1 MAHWKFAQ
9 REKVGHLQFK
19 MAKARHRHHRYS
31 AEEIMNAVMAS
42 SDSEQLTTD
51 SDESDLS
58 EVESFEET
66 FKTSSPDDP
75 QLQKKEKSNEIAVSP
90 ITAPN
95 SQKVYVELQT
105 VAPTVSSESDSP
117 NSSPHPVHLEFST
130 DPSFPPSS
138 DPSSYTTYSS
148 TTSNRSTLTF
158 PSDHSTSNIPT
169 PVFPED
175 KFPPSDDE
183 SDDSLV
189 DFNIDPKSEHVNK
202 KRAVFQVAEVPFNTL
217 AQMVRLYLESVIKD
231 PSKPAWPVPDMDR
244 NQKRNFRRKA
254 EKFKMVNGSLR
265 HHHIYVDEKNKVK
278 RGMYYRDVGK

>member
-1 MAHWKFAQ
+1 
-9 REKVGHLQFK
+9 
-19 MAKARHRHHRYS
+19 MAKGHHRHHHYS

-42 SDSEQLTTD
+42 SDSEQLNTD
-51 SDESDLS
+51 SDESNIS
-58 EVESFEET
+58 EVESLQET
-66 FKTSSPDDP
+66 FKTSSPDGP
-75 QLQKKEKSNEIAVSP
+75 QLQKKEKSKEITVSP

-95 SQKVYVELQT
+95 SQKVYVEMQNVT
-105 VAPTVSSESDSP
+105 PAISTESDSP

-130 DPSFPPSS
+130 DPSIPPSS

-148 TTSNRSTLTF
+148 TMSTKSTPTF
-158 PSDHSTSNIPT
+158 PSDRSTSNSPT

-189 DFNIDPKSEHVNK
+189 DFDIDPKSENVNK

-217 AQMVRLYLESVIKD
+217 AQMIRLYLESVNKD
-231 PSKPAWPVPDMDR
+231 PSKPVWPVPDMDR

-254 EKFKMVNGSLR
+254 EKFKLVNGSLR
-265 HHHIYVDEKNKVK
+265 HHHIYLDEKNKVK
-278 RGMYYRDVGK
+278 RGMYYRGVGK

>member
-1 MAHWKFAQ
+1 
-9 REKVGHLQFK
+9 

-66 FKTSSPDDP
+66 FKTSSPDGP

-95 SQKVYVELQT
+95 LQKVYVELQT

-148 TTSNRSTLTF
+148 TMSNKSTPTF
-158 PSDHSTSNIPT
+158 PSDRSTSNSPT

-189 DFNIDPKSEHVNK
+189 DFDIDPKSENVNK

-217 AQMVRLYLESVIKD
+217 AQMIWLYLESVIKD
-231 PSKPAWPVPDMDR
+231 PSKPVWPVPDMDR

>member
-1 MAHWKFAQ
+1 
-9 REKVGHLQFK
+9 
-19 MAKARHRHHRYS
+19 MAKARHRHNRYS

-42 SDSEQLTTD
+42 SDSKQLTTD
-51 SDESDLS
+51 SDESYLS

-66 FKTSSPDDP
+66 FKTSSPDSP

-105 VAPTVSSESDSP
+105 VAPAVSSESDSP

-148 TTSNRSTLTF
+148 TTSNKSTPTF
-158 PSDHSTSNIPT
+158 PSDRSTSNSPT

-175 KFPPSDDE
+175 KFPPSDDK

-189 DFNIDPKSEHVNK
+189 DFDIDPKSDTIFLKNPNLSELEIHV
-202 KRAVFQVAEVPFNTL
+202 
-217 AQMVRLYLESVIKD
+217 SV
-231 PSKPAWPVPDMDR
+231 S
-244 NQKRNFRRKA
+244 N
-254 EKFKMVNGSLR
+254 
-265 HHHIYVDEKNKVK
+265 
-278 RGMYYRDVGK
+278 

>member
-1 MAHWKFAQ
+1 
-9 REKVGHLQFK
+9 

-42 SDSEQLTTD
+42 SDSEQLNTD
-51 SDESDLS
+51 SDESDIS
-58 EVESFEET
+58 EVQSFQET
-66 FKTSSPDDP
+66 FKTSSPDGP
-75 QLQKKEKSNEIAVSP
+75 QLQEKENSNEIAVSP

-105 VAPTVSSESDSP
+105 VVPAMSSESDSP

-148 TTSNRSTLTF
+148 TMSNKSTPTF
-158 PSDHSTSNIPT
+158 PSGWSTSN
-169 PVFPED
+169 
-175 KFPPSDDE
+175 KFLPSDDE

-189 DFNIDPKSEHVNK
+189 DFDIDPKSENVNK

-217 AQMVRLYLESVIKD
+217 AQMIRLYLESVIKD
-231 PSKPAWPVPDMDR
+231 PSKPVWPIPDMVR

-254 EKFKMVNGSLR
+254 EKFKLVNGSLR

-278 RGMYYRDVGK
+278 RGMYY